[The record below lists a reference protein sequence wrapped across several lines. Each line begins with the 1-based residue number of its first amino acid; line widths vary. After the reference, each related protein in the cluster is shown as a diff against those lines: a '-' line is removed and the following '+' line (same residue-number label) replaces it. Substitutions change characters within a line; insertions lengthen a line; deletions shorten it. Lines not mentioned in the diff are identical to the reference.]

1 MADTG
6 GGGGGMRRL
15 VLAEIS
21 LSLPHILPKAF
32 LLLLPVMGSNA
43 QKIRH
48 LVGGPGLVYFSDS
61 WWRVAFA
68 ASATTFALLNRSLV
82 DGGWCFLWGSK
93 LGVLLHT

>member
-1 MADTG
+1 MADTGG

-21 LSLPHILPKAF
+21 LSLPHILPIAF

-48 LVGGPGLVYFSDS
+48 LTGGPGFVY
-61 WWRVAFA
+61 
-68 ASATTFALLNRSLV
+68 LLRFMVEGRFRCLCNNLCTSE
-82 DGGWCFLWGSK
+82 
-93 LGVLLHT
+93 